1 MRLNQRIEEL
11 KLHIKEKEKELREIK
26 ETAIR
31 YSAPMGYPSGT
42 SYEDYDCIHGSKRKI
57 DIYKLAEEIERL
69 EVLIDIDK
77 HILRELEKAKDIEK
91 KVNEIESIDDKIA
104 FLRKLGLTVEEVAS
118 TIWMSERQI
127 YRHLRRMKEMEDWG
141 YVGEGCI

>member
-1 MRLNQRIEEL
+1 MRINIRIQEL
-11 KLHIKEKEKELREIK
+11 KDCIREKEKELQKIK
-26 ETAIR
+26 EDAIR

-57 DIYKLAEEIERL
+57 DIYKLAEDIQRL
-69 EVLIDIDK
+69 ETLIELDK

-127 YRHLRRMKEMEDWG
+127 YRHLRRMKEMED
-141 YVGEGCI
+141 

>member
-1 MRLNQRIEEL
+1 MRINQRIEEL
-11 KLHIKEKEKELREIK
+11 RSHIKEKEKELREIK

-57 DIYKLAEEIERL
+57 DIHKLAEDIQRL
-69 EVLIDIDK
+69 ETLLEIDR
-77 HILRELEKAKDIEK
+77 HILRELEKEKDIEK
-91 KVNEIESIDDKIA
+91 KVNEIENTGDKIA
-104 FLRKLGLTVEEVAS
+104 FLRKLGLTVEEIAS

-127 YRHLRRMKEMEDWG
+127 YRHLRKMKEME
-141 YVGEGCI
+141 E

>member
-11 KLHIKEKEKELREIK
+11 RSHIKEKEKELREIK

-104 FLRKLGLTVEEVAS
+104 FLRKLGLTVEEIAS

-127 YRHLRRMKEMEDWG
+127 YRHLRRMKEMED
-141 YVGEGCI
+141 

>member
-1 MRLNQRIEEL
+1 MRINQRIEEL
-11 KLHIKEKEKELREIK
+11 RSCIREKEKELREIK
-26 ETAIR
+26 DRAIR

-77 HILRELEKAKDIEK
+77 HILRELERSQDIEK
-91 KVNEIESIDDKIA
+91 KVNEIESMEQKLIY
-104 FLRKLGLTVEEVAS
+104 LRKLGLTVEEAS
-118 TIWMSERQI
+118 ECLYISTRQA
-127 YRHLRRMKEMEDWG
+127 YRYLRRIRERE
-141 YVGEGCI
+141 E

>member
-1 MRLNQRIEEL
+1 MKLNIRIQEL
-11 KLHIKEKEKELREIK
+11 KEHIKEKENELREIK
-26 ETAIR
+26 EKAIR

-57 DIYKLAEEIERL
+57 DIYKLAEDIQRL
-69 EVLIDIDK
+69 ETLIELDK

-127 YRHLRRMKEMEDWG
+127 YRHLRRMKEMED
-141 YVGEGCI
+141 

>member
-1 MRLNQRIEEL
+1 MRINQRIEDL
-11 KLHIKEKEKELREIK
+11 RSHIKEKEKELREIK

-57 DIYKLAEEIERL
+57 DIYKLAEDIQRL
-69 EVLIDIDK
+69 ETLIELDK

-91 KVNEIESIDDKIA
+91 KVNEIESIDDKIV
-104 FLRKLGLTVEEVAS
+104 FLRKLGLTVEEIAS

-127 YRHLRRMKEMEDWG
+127 YRHLRKMKEVED
-141 YVGEGCI
+141 

>member
-11 KLHIKEKEKELREIK
+11 RSHIKEKEKELREIK

-42 SYEDYDCIHGSKRKI
+42 SYEDYDCIHGSKKRV
-57 DIYKLAEEIERL
+57 DIETLMRDIERL
-69 EVLIDIDK
+69 ETLVELDK

-127 YRHLRRMKEMEDWG
+127 YRHLRRMKEMED
-141 YVGEGCI
+141 

>member
-1 MRLNQRIEEL
+1 MKLNIRIQEL
-11 KLHIKEKEKELREIK
+11 KEHIKEKENELREIK
-26 ETAIR
+26 EKAIR

-77 HILRELEKAKDIEK
+77 HILKELERNRDIDEK
-91 KVNEIESIDDKIA
+91 LKQIENIDDKIA
-104 FLRKLGLTVEEVAS
+104 FLKRLGFTNEEIAESIYLSV
-118 TIWMSERQI
+118 RQV
-127 YRHLRRMKEMEDWG
+127 YRRLRNMKEND
-141 YVGEGCI
+141 

>member
-127 YRHLRRMKEMEDWG
+127 YRHLRRMKEMED
-141 YVGEGCI
+141 